1 MSIILSVYSEAG
13 EWTVQSVLG
22 GNDLTSDNYQ
32 EKYQS
37 LHKTRTWWKDQL
49 TDYPTEKEIQL
60 QIYIQSLHQDLQ
72 VSHQTKISLQEALVE
87 ANKQG
92 IYTNTLTDY
101 YYVIITNVQCVCIN
115 TGLHYELY
123 TSLYIKCVIVHHINQ
138 YLLSV

>member
-1 MSIILSVYSEAG
+1 MSIILSVYSEAAG

-37 LHKTRTWWKDQL
+37 LRKTRTWWKDQL

-60 QIYIQSLHQDLQ
+60 QRYIQSLHQELQ
-72 VSHQTKISLQEALVE
+72 VSHQTKVSLQEALVE

-101 YYVIITNVQCVCIN
+101 YYVIIT
-115 TGLHYELY
+115 GLHYELY

-138 YLLSV
+138 YLLPV

>member
-22 GNDLTSDNYQ
+22 GNDLTSENYQ

-49 TDYPTEKEIQL
+49 TDYPTEKEIQI
-60 QIYIQSLHQDLQ
+60 QRYIQLLHQELQ
-72 VSHQTKISLQEALVE
+72 VSHQTKVSLQEALVE

-92 IYTNTLTDY
+92 IYTNTLTDNY
-101 YYVIITNVQCVCIN
+101 MTLLLVYSVFVLILVYIMN
-115 TGLHYELY
+115 Y
-123 TSLYIKCVIVHHINQ
+123 TLVSTSNLSLYIT
-138 YLLSV
+138 

>member
-60 QIYIQSLHQDLQ
+60 QRYIQSLHQDLQ
-72 VSHQTKISLQEALVE
+72 VSHQTKVSLQEALVE

-101 YYVIITNVQCVCIN
+101 YYVIITSVQCVCVLILVYIMN
-115 TGLHYELY
+115 Y
-123 TSLYIKCVIVHHINQ
+123 TLVYTSNVSLYIT
-138 YLLSV
+138 

>member
-13 EWTVQSVLG
+13 KWTVQSVLG
-22 GNDLTSDNYQ
+22 ANDLTSDNYQ

-60 QIYIQSLHQDLQ
+60 QRYIQSLHQDLQ
-72 VSHQTKISLQEALVE
+72 VSHQTKVSLQEALVE

-101 YYVIITNVQCVCIN
+101 YYVIITSVQCVCVLILVYIMN
-115 TGLHYELY
+115 Y
-123 TSLYIKCVIVHHINQ
+123 TLVYTSNVSLYIT
-138 YLLSV
+138 